1 LLSFFGR
8 RTKVDKG
15 MALLILVQ
23 CGSSEIAAIQVR
35 VILMVAITY
44 RIIRILA
51 LHITTIQV
59 VIIVAMIQVVTIP
72 EIVIVVDLMAGEV
85 AISCTNS
92 RMNISGAGNPNRT
105 EPNQAL
111 QRINMLVTDHAPSSM
126 LRAKHVYR

>member
-1 LLSFFGR
+1 LLSLFGK

-72 EIVIVVDLMAGEV
+72 EVVIVVDLMVGEV

-92 RMNISGAGNPNRT
+92 RMNISGARNNLT

-111 QRINMLVTDHAPSSM
+111 QRMNTLVTDYAPSSI
-126 LRAKHVYR
+126 LRAKRVHR